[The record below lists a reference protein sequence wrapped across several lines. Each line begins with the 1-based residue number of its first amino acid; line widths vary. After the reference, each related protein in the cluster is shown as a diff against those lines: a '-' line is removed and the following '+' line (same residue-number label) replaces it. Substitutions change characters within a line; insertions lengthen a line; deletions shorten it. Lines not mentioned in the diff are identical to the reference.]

1 MILAR
6 VPPGSSELL
15 TFLIADIRGY
25 TRFTQERGDEA
36 AAELTDRF
44 AQVIR
49 ELVETFD
56 GTVFELRG
64 DEALCVFRSPR
75 QSLRAA
81 VALQRRFVE
90 ETVAT
95 PGHPMTVGIG
105 VDAGEAV
112 HGANGYRGGALN
124 LAARLCGQARA
135 GQILASPE
143 VAHLARAIDGVQ
155 YVVLDDVEVKGL
167 VEPIRPVRVIPEG
180 DDPADQMAAF
190 LAMATKPAT
199 PQPTDAVVPV
209 GSKWRPNK
217 LPSSAGK
224 GVPAAA
230 ELVGRQAELDAVRD
244 LLASPATRLVTITGA
259 PGVGKTRLAQ
269 AIAADLAADFTD
281 GVAWVDLSTLREP
294 SQILGELAR
303 ALGVGERAPEI
314 AVEALAEALAAR
326 DLLIVLDNFEHLLEG
341 VPQISELLA
350 ASPHLRILAT
360 SRERLHLIVE
370 REYPLPPLPMPFG
383 PAPTDLEQLR
393 DNPSI
398 SLLLARAPAV
408 QLTDRTSRALADICI
423 RLDGLPLAIELA
435 AARLRVFTPSE
446 LAFRLERSAAPLAS
460 AARDVPGRHRDI
472 LSAIAWSHDLLPEN
486 ERVVFRRASVFVGAW
501 TLADAI
507 AITPAMNEYDVVAAV
522 ESLLDKSLVRRS
534 DVAVGDGQE
543 ARFSFLFSVREY
555 AAARLEES
563 GETEDARRCHMVHF
577 ADIAVVWERTVGTP
591 DEALTFPWTEHA
603 RLDLRAALEFGREQ
617 GDASAALRLATALGW
632 YWYTRGSLPDVAGV
646 QEVVADALDAP
657 SVDDDLRA
665 AGLLSRG
672 IVSVGLGDH
681 DAAERDLTRAAAMCR
696 RVGDTRRLA
705 IASAF
710 RGHALRG
717 RGEYERAG
725 ESYTAARD
733 VWIGL
738 GSRRGIAWSAHDL
751 GILAYETGD
760 YPAAEAYLREALDGF
775 RDLQYDWAV
784 AVSAC
789 GLGTV
794 LIAERQ
800 PDEGAQLLGEA
811 LVIHDS
817 VADRRGVAQCLESLA
832 SLALVRGDPATAGRL
847 RGAAESWR
855 SGAAARPSR
864 AEEKRLAELDASV
877 NRALGRGPADAERH
891 AGRAL
896 HPVASIALAA
906 AFAASP
912 STGRESQPDGGELT
926 ARQRDV
932 AALVAA
938 GHTNRQI
945 GRALG
950 ISEKTAEVHVRNIME
965 RLNTPSRAG
974 VAAWAASRGLTP
986 PPS

>member
-1 MILAR
+1 
-6 VPPGSSELL
+6 L

-36 AAELTDRF
+36 AAKLTDRF
-44 AQVIR
+44 AQVMR
-49 ELVETFD
+49 DLVETFD

-135 GQILASPE
+135 GQILVSPE
-143 VAHLARAIDGVQ
+143 VAHLARAIEGLQYVALDGVE
-155 YVVLDDVEVKGL
+155 LKGL
-167 VEPIRPVRVIPEG
+167 AEPIRPVRVVPEG
-180 DDPADQMAAF
+180 DDPAHQMAAF
-190 LAMATKPAT
+190 LAMATKAEAAPPPGAGES
-199 PQPTDAVVPV
+199 V
-209 GSKWRPNK
+209 GPSRRPND
-217 LPSSAGK
+217 LRDSPGK
-224 GVPAAA
+224 GAPVAAA
-230 ELVGRQAELDAVRD
+230 ELVGREAELSAVRD
-244 LLASPATRLVTITGA
+244 LLTSPSTRLVTITGA

-269 AIAADLAADFTD
+269 AIAADLADDFTD
-281 GVAWVDLSTLREP
+281 GVAWVDLAPLREP
-294 SQILGELAR
+294 RQIIGELAR
-303 ALGVGERAPEI
+303 AVGVGERAPEI
-314 AVEALAEALAAR
+314 AVDALAEALVAQE
-326 DLLIVLDNFEHLLEG
+326 LLLVLDNFEHLLDG
-341 VPQISELLA
+341 VPHISELLA

-360 SRERLHLIVE
+360 SRERLHLTME

-383 PAPTDLEQLR
+383 PEPTDLDRLR

-398 SLLLARAPAV
+398 ALLLARAPAV
-408 QLTDRTSRALADICI
+408 QLTARTSQALADICV

-446 LAFRLERSAAPLAS
+446 LAFRLERSAGLLAS

-486 ERVVFRRASVFVGAW
+486 ERIVFRRASVFVGSW
-501 TLADAI
+501 TLTDAI

-534 DVAVGDGQE
+534 DVTVGDGQE

-563 GETEDARRCHMVHF
+563 GEIEDARRCHMLHF
-577 ADIAVVWERTVGTP
+577 ADVAIEWEQTVGTP
-591 DEALTFPWTEHA
+591 DEALTFPWTEYA
-603 RLDLRAALEFGREQ
+603 RLDLRAALEFGRDQ
-617 GDASAALRLATALGW
+617 GDAAATLRLATALGW
-632 YWYTRGSLPDVAGV
+632 YWYTRGSLGDVAGV
-646 QEVVADALDAP
+646 QEVVANAIEGQ

-665 AGLLSRG
+665 AGLLARG
-672 IVSVGLGDH
+672 VVSVGLGDN
-681 DAAERDLTRAAAMCR
+681 DAAERDLTRAAEMCE
-696 RVGDTRRLA
+696 RVGDIRRLA
-705 IASAF
+705 IAEAF
-710 RGHALRG
+710 LGHALRG

-725 ESYTAARD
+725 ESYTASRNLW
-733 VWIGL
+733 VGL

-751 GILAYETGD
+751 GLLAYETGD
-760 YPAAEAYLREALDGF
+760 YPAAETYLREALDGF
-775 RDLQYDWAV
+775 RELQYDWAV

-832 SLALVRGDPATAGRL
+832 SLAVVRGDPATAGRL
-847 RGAAESWR
+847 RGAAETWR
-855 SGAAARPSR
+855 TAAAARPSR
-864 AEEKRLAELDASV
+864 AEEERLAELDESV
-877 NRALGRGPADAERH
+877 RLALGRGPADAERH
-891 AGRAL
+891 AGRIL

-906 AFAASP
+906 AFAASA
-912 STGRESQPDGGELT
+912 SASATGESQHDGDELT

-932 AALVAA
+932 AALIAA

-974 VAAWAASRGLTP
+974 VAAWAASRGITAP
-986 PPS
+986 AS